1 MKEDVDL
8 EKQKPFSQNQHLF
21 LTKPYLDT
29 GEGVLILDITSVAN
43 ALSSKIATIIS
54 EVYVFEEMWND
65 IRKSFKRLKHE
76 KI

>member
-8 EKQKPFSQNQHLF
+8 ESKTIFPKPTSL

-65 IRKSFKRLKHE
+65 IRKSLRD
-76 KI
+76 

>member
-1 MKEDVDL
+1 YMKLVLLVKKLPGIHEISIMKEDVDL

-54 EVYVFEEMWND
+54 EVYVF
-65 IRKSFKRLKHE
+65 
-76 KI
+76 